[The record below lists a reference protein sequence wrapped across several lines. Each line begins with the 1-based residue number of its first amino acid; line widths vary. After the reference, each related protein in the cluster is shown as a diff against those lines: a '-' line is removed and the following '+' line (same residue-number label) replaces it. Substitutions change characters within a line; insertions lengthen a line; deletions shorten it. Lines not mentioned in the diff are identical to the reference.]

1 VGPEVIA
8 LRYTKI
14 GVSEQAFRES
24 EMRRAG
30 DGWEVVTRPDGLENI
45 TGDLGFQE
53 ARRCLGA
60 WRRARAQQLLAGN
73 PAAPP

>member
-1 VGPEVIA
+1 

-14 GVSEQAFRES
+14 GASEQAFRES

-30 DGWEVVTRPDGLENI
+30 AGWEVVTRPDGLEEI

-53 ARRCLGA
+53 ARRHLGA
-60 WRRARAQQLLAGN
+60 WRRERARQLLAGN
-73 PAAPP
+73 PVAPR